1 MGVGIAIEQFAV
13 FLPVPKRQTPV
24 VFDIAARAQP
34 CVLPKMRA
42 QFVLFYDDAAAWV
55 FDRFVKDIRQWQ
67 ALKPTVGREE
77 RKLSAKERLKDILN
91 KPRLVTT
98 AKSNPPTLYFCRQ

>member
-1 MGVGIAIEQFAV
+1 MAWKTYGVERKAGKERVSAGLAA
-13 FLPVPKRQTPV
+13 PAHRPRQTRTE
-24 VFDIAARAQP
+24 DIE
-34 CVLPKMRA
+34 
-42 QFVLFYDDAAAWV
+42 
-55 FDRFVKDIRQWQ
+55 
-67 ALKPTVGREE
+67 REE